1 MEGIT
6 IAHCGDLG
14 CIPSQ
19 EVLNAIKGVDFLF
32 VPVGEVYTMELAD
45 VKKLIELVNPRI
57 IVPMH
62 YMVGGL
68 SFRLTSLDKF
78 LDMIIQDYKLVESNI
93 VVPQKEYENLINKNK
108 LLESEK
114 RKIEV
119 DLERYKARFTN
130 IKSSDNVTTDN
141 IELVRKINALEK
153 FLWAH
158 GFNPD
163 TIK

>member
-1 MEGIT
+1 MAVKLFLNSKT
-6 IAHCGDLG
+6 ILDHTFPIINTNAYDAE
-14 CIPSQ
+14 
-19 EVLNAIKGVDFLF
+19 EVA
-32 VPVGEVYTMELAD
+32 
-45 VKKLIELVNPRI
+45 
-57 IVPMH
+57 
-62 YMVGGL
+62 
-68 SFRLTSLDKF
+68 KF
-78 LDMIIQDYKLVESNI
+78 LDMIIQDYKLVEAN
-93 VVPQKEYENLINKNK
+93 VVIPAKEYETLTNKNK

-119 DLERYKARFTN
+119 ELERYKARFTN

-158 GFNPD
+158 GYNPD

>member
-1 MEGIT
+1 MAVKLFLNSQT
-6 IAHCGDLG
+6 ILNHEFPLTHKNAYDAE
-14 CIPSQ
+14 
-19 EVLNAIKGVDFLF
+19 EV
-32 VPVGEVYTMELAD
+32 
-45 VKKLIELVNPRI
+45 
-57 IVPMH
+57 
-62 YMVGGL
+62 
-68 SFRLTSLDKF
+68 DKF
-78 LDMIIQDYKLVESNI
+78 LDMIMQDYKVVEANVI
-93 VVPQKEYENLINKNK
+93 VPTKEYETLKEKNK

-119 DLERYKARFTN
+119 ELEKYKARFTN

-153 FLWAH
+153 FLWSH